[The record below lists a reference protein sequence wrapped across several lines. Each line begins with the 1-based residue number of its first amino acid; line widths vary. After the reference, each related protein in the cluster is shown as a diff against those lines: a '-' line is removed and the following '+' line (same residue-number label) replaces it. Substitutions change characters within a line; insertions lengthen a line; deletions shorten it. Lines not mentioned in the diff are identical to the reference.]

1 MKRSCAVVLC
11 CIAMLWAGVPGHA
24 QESGPPPLPQG
35 FLWGS
40 VLSAHS
46 VEGNAVN
53 DWTAWEA
60 VPGHIA
66 DGSTSGAACNHLEL
80 YAEDHAWMKKL
91 GQNAAIVSLDWS
103 RLHKGVGSFDDA
115 AVKHYRAMLTSMRGH
130 GIEPYVVLWDRTLP
144 PWIAAYGGLEC
155 PGIILHFAEYAGFAG
170 KAFGDLVDFWIPLR
184 EPVQH
189 AVKAFK
195 DRAYP
200 PGKADVGAY
209 GKAVVSLMGMHR
221 GAWQALKQQDRAAAR
236 QGSPAAI
243 GLLVSRKLVTPARP
257 DSTADRGL
265 VATRENLS
273 SKTFVESIMQG
284 DLFGA
289 PPPATNPK
297 DAKNKLG
304 AGIQISNA
312 GVLDAKGQMPPAQA
326 PKPDYSQRKADFLV
340 ISYEGLELV
349 KFNVLMPL
357 FTEKVIPA
365 GCWQDNLG
373 RVIYPAG
380 LPLLLKE
387 CSRYPIPLFVQLSIA
402 DAEGKQRGAYLT
414 EHVKAIQMA
423 LGDGCQ
429 VSGLFYDSLLDGFG
443 YNYGYSLKTGLLK
456 VNTTIQERKPAGGAA
471 VFRGLALSN
480 GSNPVPLNMKRPRRG
495 KPPAR

>member
-1 MKRSCAVVLC
+1 MNSATKRQRTLSIVKPDGVRKGVIGEVVRRFEASGIRVVAMRMLHLTKPEAEGFYAVHRERPFFGSLTEF
-11 CIAMLWAGVPGHA
+11 MS
-24 QESGPPPLPQG
+24 SGPIVAM
-35 FLWGS
+35 
-40 VLSAHS
+40 VL
-46 VEGNAVN
+46 EGENV
-53 DWTAWEA
+53 
-60 VPGHIA
+60 IA
-66 DGSTSGAACNHLEL
+66 RN
-80 YAEDHAWMKKL
+80 
-91 GQNAAIVSLDWS
+91 
-103 RLHKGVGSFDDA
+103 
-115 AVKHYRAMLTSMRGH
+115 
-130 GIEPYVVLWDRTLP
+130 
-144 PWIAAYGGLEC
+144 
-155 PGIILHFAEYAGFAG
+155 
-170 KAFGDLVDFWIPLR
+170 R
-184 EPVQH
+184 E
-189 AVKAFK
+189 
-195 DRAYP
+195 
-200 PGKADVGAY
+200 
-209 GKAVVSLMGMHR
+209 LMG
-221 GAWQALKQQDRAAAR
+221 
-236 QGSPAAI
+236 
-243 GLLVSRKLVTPARP
+243 
-257 DSTADRGL
+257 
-265 VATRENLS
+265 
-273 SKTFVESIMQG
+273 
-284 DLFGA
+284 
-289 PPPATNPK
+289 ATNPK

-304 AGIQISNA
+304 AGIQVSSA

-456 VNTTIQERKPAGGAA
+456 VNTTIQERKPAGGAT